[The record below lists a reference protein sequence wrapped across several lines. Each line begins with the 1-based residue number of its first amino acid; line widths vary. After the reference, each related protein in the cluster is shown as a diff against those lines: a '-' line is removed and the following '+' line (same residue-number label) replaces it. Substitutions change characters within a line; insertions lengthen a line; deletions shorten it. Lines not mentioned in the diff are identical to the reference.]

1 MRQPACGRRQDRGG
15 IRRGHGAGGARAGHR
30 GGDQAAGGDA
40 TGDAL
45 SRTSRHLDL
54 LADHVRAGAHVV
66 LRGHLGDAVLLEGK
80 LKDETW
86 AVGKVLVERAGIDTV
101 LTANQ
106 ADGLRRV
113 AGESSERVGELLAE
127 LRGGDETVGLGPSIR
142 VLLKQEEM
150 AVAIVLQSASTLI
163 ADGVE
168 QGRETLVTLLEAM
181 TEAELTGDPGDPI
194 RPRNTL
200 VVHGTPTSAGVEQL
214 AALPGV
220 VEQTVEP
227 ADRAE
232 RLAALGLLA
241 GGFHGAGESP
251 PEERHLEALARVTHG
266 YSLRGLEQLRRRSHA
281 VAIPATRPES
291 LYRAA
296 RGERTSTPID
306 RVGVERIVE
315 MIRDEIV
322 GQDHAVERIAQVLS
336 RGRWRSANRPSGAVV
351 TRPMGTL
358 VLHGP
363 PGVGKTETALLLA
376 EAVLGS
382 RDGIRRIDCSEFQG
396 DHDTAR
402 LTGAPPGYVGY
413 EDGGVLSEALQ
424 DSAAVIVLD
433 EFDRGPPRLAEM
445 LLGILDAG
453 RLTDGRGRTATFEN
467 ALLILT
473 TNAGSKRGDYLK
485 SSLAEAPGTE
495 DLLKQSAESLEQLVK
510 SRRIVIDGDPT
521 EGPVRF
527 EGLGSP
533 ALWSRLQDSL
543 VGYDILRRDAFDEI
557 VDRACRHL
565 AENLA
570 DEYDLRPRFASELF
584 APVIFEKMPEKWDGR
599 SIFPRAQDFIEV
611 PAREKLEALATE
623 LPAGTEVEFEPD
635 PEDDGRATAKV
646 AVAA

>member
-127 LRGGDETVGLGPSIR
+127 LRGGDETVGLGPASAVGLARSIR

-232 RLAALGLLA
+232 RLT
-241 GGFHGAGESP
+241 
-251 PEERHLEALARVTHG
+251 ALASR
-266 YSLRGLEQLRRRSHA
+266 RRRSDTSRRS
-281 VAIPATRPES
+281 PASPTATPCGGS
-291 LYRAA
+291 SSCAGA
-296 RGERTSTPID
+296 RT
-306 RVGVERIVE
+306 
-315 MIRDEIV
+315 
-322 GQDHAVERIAQVLS
+322 
-336 RGRWRSANRPSGAVV
+336 RWRSRRP
-351 TRPMGTL
+351 
-358 VLHGP
+358 GP
-363 PGVGKTETALLLA
+363 SP
-376 EAVLGS
+376 S
-382 RDGIRRIDCSEFQG
+382 
-396 DHDTAR
+396 
-402 LTGAPPGYVGY
+402 TGRHA
-413 EDGGVLSEALQ
+413 
-424 DSAAVIVLD
+424 
-433 EFDRGPPRLAEM
+433 
-445 LLGILDAG
+445 
-453 RLTDGRGRTATFEN
+453 EN
-467 ALLILT
+467 A
-473 TNAGSKRGDYLK
+473 
-485 SSLAEAPGTE
+485 
-495 DLLKQSAESLEQLVK
+495 
-510 SRRIVIDGDPT
+510 
-521 EGPVRF
+521 
-527 EGLGSP
+527 
-533 ALWSRLQDSL
+533 
-543 VGYDILRRDAFDEI
+543 
-557 VDRACRHL
+557 
-565 AENLA
+565 
-570 DEYDLRPRFASELF
+570 
-584 APVIFEKMPEKWDGR
+584 
-599 SIFPRAQDFIEV
+599 
-611 PAREKLEALATE
+611 PAR
-623 LPAGTEVEFEPD
+623 
-635 PEDDGRATAKV
+635 RSTAWGWSGSSR
-646 AVAA
+646 